1 MTRVQVLYWQE
12 IPSLVRATAADGTQV
27 SRQLPDWFQQEI
39 DRVAMEQGLVGSD
52 AYLEQ
57 WQWGEPEER
66 DGAVN
71 DVLDA
76 VEAELGRSAVESSEQ
91 EARDR
96 LTADVADRPRL
107 HRMPGAVHDDEPPFG
122 ASASSLRAHSSGVE
136 RSWSPFTRSV
146 GISSFAPRGGS
157 AVGGVGD
164 HGRHWRMKPLPSA
177 VARSKG

>member
-12 IPSLVRATAADGTQV
+12 IPSLMRATAADGTQV

-57 WQWGEPEER
+57 WQWGAPEER

-76 VEAELGRSAVESSEQ
+76 VEAELSAGGTV
-91 EARDR
+91 RPPDDR
-96 LTADVADRPRL
+96 
-107 HRMPGAVHDDEPPFG
+107 HR
-122 ASASSLRAHSSGVE
+122 
-136 RSWSPFTRSV
+136 
-146 GISSFAPRGGS
+146 
-157 AVGGVGD
+157 
-164 HGRHWRMKPLPSA
+164 
-177 VARSKG
+177 